1 MQSWIHKNNR
11 KGFTLVEV
19 IVVAVIVAV
28 LALVGIQLYQ
38 GYVVESQRNTAENL
52 AASAAGFLQTVV
64 NARDSS
70 VADNVPDLDGNSPD
84 DSTRTWNI
92 ALSTQAGA
100 QSVTFTCPSNA
111 KIFVITDSTKVRASV
126 NNVSSTGTYR
136 YR

>member
-1 MQSWIHKNNR
+1 MGSSIMKNR

-52 AASAAGFLQTVV
+52 AASAAGFLQTAVNSIGIANTDAIVPNPLPGGQTWVV
-64 NARDSS
+64 NLGGGP
-70 VADNVPDLDGNSPD
+70 NV
-84 DSTRTWNI
+84 
-92 ALSTQAGA
+92 
-100 QSVTFTCPSNA
+100 VTFTCPVNATITFTPPAGGNPSNVVA
-111 KIFVITDSTKVRASV
+111 TVSGVPSV
-126 NNVSSTGTYR
+126 GTYS